1 MTTKTITA
9 ISVGYPP
16 IDQEHAEFIH
26 VLEKLGSISNADF
39 PALFQE
45 LYQHTEAHFE
55 RENQL
60 MQQSA
65 FPATSEHIGEHL
77 RVLGEFK
84 QFKTRVD
91 KGMIAF
97 ARAFVNE
104 RLPAWFELHVSTMD
118 SALVAHI
125 KKCNASLLE

>member
-9 ISVGYPP
+9 ISVGYQP
-16 IDQEHAEFIH
+16 IDQEHTEFID
-26 VLEKLGSISNADF
+26 LLDKLGGSSNADF

-91 KGMIAF
+91 KGMISF
-97 ARAFVNE
+97 ARAFVKE
-104 RLPAWFELHVSTMD
+104 RLPAWFDLHVTTMD

-125 KKCNASLLE
+125 KKTNASLLE